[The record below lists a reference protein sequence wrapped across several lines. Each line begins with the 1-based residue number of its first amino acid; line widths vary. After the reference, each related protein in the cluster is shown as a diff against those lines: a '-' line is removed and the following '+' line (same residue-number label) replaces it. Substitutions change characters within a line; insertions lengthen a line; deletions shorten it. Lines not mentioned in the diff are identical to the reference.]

1 MNAKKRSI
9 YTLYT
14 TKPEPKAF
22 GEIKKLLT
30 AKTAISYVTRD
41 KLNKLA
47 GETTDHQGFVA
58 AVGPYNYK
66 KEFPNLSYPQLTQK
80 MSEGWRMLEIKEKKV
95 YNTMAAK
102 MLKEYKSQL

>member
-1 MNAKKRSI
+1 MQDDPSISLKNEETVSLKNKKNEFYNNRS
-9 YTLYT
+9 
-14 TKPEPKAF
+14 
-22 GEIKKLLT
+22 KLD
-30 AKTAISYVTRD
+30 SVTRMNNHRQ
-41 KLNKLA
+41 KPLTPFFIYML
-47 GETTDHQGFVA
+47 EQE
-58 AVGPYNYK
+58 YNYK